1 LKLPFGRR
9 PRSNT
14 GPQFHYEYD
23 GDRLRLRLQQSGRP
37 ARFSEWLNLRPD
49 AAAGINAIELASQ
62 DAAGQGLEGLD
73 PDATDILLEPS
84 LVARMDASTAS
95 VLGLPSP
102 TFLGLDLK
110 PLGLISDDGFT
121 LQTRWVRPGGQP
133 VLSEVFG
140 AIIRTA
146 EGDRRIPE
154 PIWSLLRAASK
165 LAQPLERSERFA
177 ALADLRAHWPE
188 DPRAAVDAEPY
199 LRDLRVHYAS
209 AFSLKLR
216 TLTPDQTEFDPVL
229 FGARALSEA
238 VEDGRALDEEVDNV
252 LTPDSQKLF
261 AEDRFRREPQARSV
275 YVLQDGEYVY
285 IDPALRPVLD
295 IVRRIQDRPESE
307 RRDFI
312 LGPRKFLRDR
322 LGEEESERLELE
334 ALFVETEQF
343 SSRVAG
349 VDVWRTPVLP
359 WLTPSEKNN
368 WLPERFGIRI
378 GDEYFVL
385 PPENAAVLLER
396 LEQAQAKGEPTV
408 EVGDLLEP
416 REDSA
421 PHPPATLVV
430 NEQTIAAARV
440 LAPLGAMATAG
451 GDLVGETGPPSDT
464 YGGGKLFLVVRE
476 NFENVEFSPA
486 AGNPGGETV
495 DAPVAVPSVLRTSL
509 KPHQSEG
516 LNWLASAAR
525 SGRPGALLADDMG
538 LGKTLQAIAFMA
550 WLRAEAEEGRRPT
563 APFLIVAPTGL
574 LGTWKGEIGRHLLET
589 GLGELV
595 PAFGADLRYLR
606 QESGLSTRDIETGRA
621 SLRNEAWREA
631 GVVLTTYETMRDYH
645 FSFARTRFGLIVYDE
660 IQKLK
665 NPTSQM
671 TRAAKALNSAFTL
684 GMTGT
689 PVENRLQDI
698 WSIMDV
704 ISPGFLGASRDFEK
718 RFPPNDQ
725 VALGRLKAQL
735 TEPHERRPPY
745 MLRRMKTEGFEG
757 LPRKFVHK
765 AEAEMPAAQARAYR
779 DLVVRAA
786 TASSAGN
793 IGRGGMLATLAA
805 MRGVSLHPLDPR
817 QAPDDLDTYAQD
829 SARLSATLSILDDVA
844 AKDEK
849 ALIFVE
855 SLAMQERLASLI
867 KSRFRL
873 RNLPHRINGG
883 VPGQRRQVIVN
894 EFEQNRERFD
904 VMILSPRAGGV
915 GLTITSANHVIHLSR
930 WWNPAVE
937 DQATDRVFR
946 IGQTRDVHVYLP
958 LAVHPD
964 PSLRSSSFDL
974 RLNSLMERKRQLTRD
989 LLLPPEAAEGE
1000 LGELFRE
1007 VSLGGTTEST
1017 AQAEPVPAPSTTP
1030 APVPPLPP
1038 SPRSSSPPEPV
1049 TTGNG
1054 VSNPRPKMTLPQSVT
1069 EVSSKV
1075 WRVKPAQPR
1084 PTGELLEIFRGRDIV
1099 TVEIR
1104 DPYALAHV
1112 NARAA
1117 QIRFLADLSKVAR
1130 TLEAATIEYAPEV
1143 EGDVAESA
1151 ARRNVGELLAL
1162 AFPKNS
1168 PRLSLSRR
1176 PRRGPDDDF
1185 HDRTVELFVR
1195 HSGGAIRQH
1204 WVTIGRGIEA
1214 LYEGKWQ
1221 CNATYVPPSD

>member
-1 LKLPFGRR
+1 MKLPFGRR
-9 PRSNT
+9 PKSDA
-14 GPQFHYEYD
+14 GPQFHHELD
-23 GDRLRLRLQQSGRP
+23 GERLRLRLQHAGKP

-49 AAAGINAIELASQ
+49 AAFGINAIELGVQ
-62 DAAGQGLEGLD
+62 DEAGQGLDGLN
-73 PDATDILLEPS
+73 PDATEILLEPHIT
-84 LVARMDASTAS
+84 ARMDASAAS
-95 VLGLPSP
+95 VLSLPSP
-102 TFLGLDLK
+102 TFLALDLK
-110 PLGLISDDGFT
+110 PSGLISDDGFT
-121 LQTRWVRPGGQP
+121 LQSRWVRPGGQP
-133 VLSEVFG
+133 VRNEVFG

-146 EGDRRIPE
+146 DGDRRIPE
-154 PIWSLLRAASK
+154 PLWSLQRAALK

-177 ALADLRAHWPE
+177 ALAELRALWPE

-209 AFSLKLR
+209 ALSLKLR
-216 TLTPDQTEFDPVL
+216 TLTPEQTEFDPVL
-229 FGARALSEA
+229 FGTRSLSEA
-238 VEDGRALDEEVDNV
+238 GDDGRALDEELDNV
-252 LTPDSQKLF
+252 LTPASQKLF
-261 AEDRFRREPQARSV
+261 AEDRFRREPQARAV

-295 IVRRIQDRPESE
+295 IVRKVQDRPESE

-322 LGEEESERLELE
+322 LGEEESERLSLE
-334 ALFVETEQF
+334 SLFVETEQF

-349 VDVWRTPVLP
+349 VDIWRTPVLP
-359 WLTPSEKNN
+359 WLTPSEKND

-385 PPENAAVLLER
+385 PPENAAVFLER
-396 LEQAQAKGEPTV
+396 LEQAAAKGAPTV

-416 REDSA
+416 RKDGA
-421 PHPPATLVV
+421 PPPPTTLVV

-440 LAPLGAMATAG
+440 LAPFATIATAG
-451 GDLVGETGPPSDT
+451 GDLVGETGPQSQI

-476 NFENVEFSPA
+476 NFEEVEFSSPA
-486 AGNPGGETV
+486 ELSENGTDDPPV
-495 DAPVAVPSVLRTSL
+495 DVPSVLRTPL
-509 KPHQSEG
+509 KPHQIEG
-516 LNWLASAAR
+516 LNWLASTAR
-525 SGRPGALLADDMG
+525 SGRSGALLADDMG
-538 LGKTLQAIAFMA
+538 LGKTLQAIVFMA
-550 WLRAEAEEGRRPT
+550 WLRAEAGEGRRPV

-574 LGTWKGEIGRHLLET
+574 LGTWKGEISRHLSEE

-621 SLRNEAWREA
+621 SLRNEAWRDA

-671 TRAAKALNSAFTL
+671 TRASKALNAAFTL

-718 RFPPNDQ
+718 RFPPNNAA
-725 VALGRLKAQL
+725 ALGQLKAKL
-735 TEPHERRPPY
+735 TEPHEGRPPY
-745 MLRRMKTEGFEG
+745 MLRRMKTEGFDG
-757 LPRKFVHK
+757 LPKKFVHQ
-765 AEAEMPAAQARAYR
+765 AEAEMPAVQARAYR

-786 TASSAGN
+786 AASSAGN
-793 IGRGGMLATLAA
+793 LGRGGMLSTLAA

-817 QAPDDLDTYAQD
+817 QAPDDLDAYAQD
-829 SARLSATLSILDDVA
+829 SARLSATLGILDDVA
-844 AKDEK
+844 AKNEK

-873 RNLPHRINGG
+873 RSLPHRINGG
-883 VPGQRRQVIVN
+883 VLGQRRQSIVN

-964 PSLRSSSFDL
+964 ASLRPSSFDL
-974 RLNSLMERKRQLTRD
+974 RLNALMERKRQLTRD
-989 LLLPPEAAEGE
+989 LLMPPEAAEGE

-1007 VSLGGTTEST
+1007 VSLGGVTEAAKADEPTRGNSQGTAPAQPQST
-1017 AQAEPVPAPSTTP
+1017 STPTPPA
-1030 APVPPLPP
+1030 
-1038 SPRSSSPPEPV
+1038 
-1049 TTGNG
+1049 TTGTG
-1054 VSNPRPKMTLPQSVT
+1054 ASELRQKLTLPQPAT
-1069 EVSSKV
+1069 KASSQV
-1075 WRVKPAQPR
+1075 WRIKPAQPR

-1099 TVEIR
+1099 AVEIR
-1104 DPYALAHV
+1104 DPYALARV
-1112 NARAA
+1112 NSRAA

-1130 TLEAATIEYAPEV
+1130 TLDAATIEYAPEV
-1143 EGDVAESA
+1143 EGDVPESA
-1151 ARRNVGELLAL
+1151 ARRNIGELVAL
-1162 AFPKNS
+1162 AFPKNP

-1176 PRRGPDDDF
+1176 PRHGPDDDF
-1185 HDRTVELFVR
+1185 HDRTVELFIR

-1204 WVTIGRGIEA
+1204 WMTIGRGVEA

-1221 CNATYVPPSD
+1221 CNATYVPPSDP

>member
-1 LKLPFGRR
+1 MPFGRR
-9 PRSNT
+9 SKRDA
-14 GPQFHYEYD
+14 GPQFHHELD
-23 GDRLRLRLQQSGRP
+23 GECLRLRLEHAGKP

-49 AAAGINAIELASQ
+49 AAFGINAIELGVH
-62 DAAGQGLEGLD
+62 DEAGQEPKGLD
-73 PDATDILLEPS
+73 PDATEIQLEPHI
-84 LVARMDASTAS
+84 VARMDASAAS
-95 VLGLPSP
+95 ALGLPSP
-102 TFLGLDLK
+102 TFLALDLK
-110 PLGLISDDGFT
+110 PSGLISDEGFT

-133 VLSEVFG
+133 VKSEVFG

-146 EGDRRIPE
+146 DGDRRIPE
-154 PIWSLLRAASK
+154 PLWSLQRAALK
-165 LAQPLERSERFA
+165 LVKPLEKSERFA
-177 ALADLRAHWPE
+177 ALAELRAHWPE

-209 AFSLKLR
+209 ALSLKLR
-216 TLTPDQTEFDPVL
+216 TLTPEQTEFDPIL
-229 FGARALSEA
+229 FGARSLTEA
-238 VEDGRALDEEVDNV
+238 SEDGRALDEELDNV
-252 LTPDSQKLF
+252 LTPASQKLF
-261 AEDRFRREPQARSV
+261 AEDRFRREPQARAV

-295 IVRRIQDRPESE
+295 VVRKVQDRPESE
-307 RRDFI
+307 RREFI

-322 LGEEESERLELE
+322 LGEEESERLGLE
-334 ALFVETEQF
+334 SLFVETEQF

-349 VDVWRTPVLP
+349 VDIWRTPVLP

-385 PPENAAVLLER
+385 PPENAAVLLQR

-416 REDSA
+416 REEGA
-421 PHPPATLVV
+421 PAPPATLVV
-430 NEQTIAAARV
+430 SEQTIAAARA
-440 LAPLGAMATAG
+440 LAPFSAIATAG
-451 GDLVGETGPPSDT
+451 SDLVGETGPTSEI

-476 NFENVEFSPA
+476 NFEEVEFSSPA
-486 AGNPGGETV
+486 ETAGSGTDDVLVE
-495 DAPVAVPSVLRTSL
+495 VPSVLRTPL
-509 KPHQSEG
+509 KPHQVEG

-525 SGRPGALLADDMG
+525 SGRSGALLADDMG

-550 WLRAEAEEGRRPT
+550 WLRAEAGAGRRPVT
-563 APFLIVAPTGL
+563 PFLIVAPTGL
-574 LGTWKGEIGRHLLET
+574 LGTWKGEISRHLTED

-621 SLRNEAWREA
+621 SLRNEAWRDA

-660 IQKLK
+660 MQKLK

-671 TRAAKALNSAFTL
+671 TRASKALNAAFTL

-718 RFPPNDQ
+718 RFPPNNAA
-725 VALGRLKAQL
+725 ALGQLKAQL
-735 TEPHERRPPY
+735 TEPREGRPPY

-757 LPRKFVHK
+757 LPKKFIHH
-765 AEAEMPAAQARAYR
+765 AEAEMPAVQARAYR

-793 IGRGGMLATLAA
+793 LGRGGMLSTLAA

-829 SARLSATLSILDDVA
+829 SARLSATLGILDDVA
-844 AKDEK
+844 AKNEK

-873 RNLPHRINGG
+873 RSLPHRINGG
-883 VPGQRRQVIVN
+883 VLGQRRQSIVN

-964 PSLRSSSFDL
+964 PSLRPSSFDL
-974 RLNSLMERKRQLTRD
+974 RLNALMERKRQLTRD
-989 LLLPPEAAEGE
+989 LLMPPEAAEGE

-1007 VSLGGTTEST
+1007 VSLGGSTEAARADEPTLGSSPGATTSPPQSPTAPPPPVVTGTGTPESRQKLT
-1017 AQAEPVPAPSTTP
+1017 
-1030 APVPPLPP
+1030 LPP
-1038 SPRSSSPPEPV
+1038 SPSQASS
-1049 TTGNG
+1049 
-1054 VSNPRPKMTLPQSVT
+1054 R
-1069 EVSSKV
+1069 V

-1099 TVEIR
+1099 AVEIR

-1112 NARAA
+1112 NSRAA

-1130 TLEAATIEYAPEV
+1130 TLDAATIEYAPEV
-1143 EGDVAESA
+1143 EGDIPEPA
-1151 ARRNVGELLAL
+1151 ARRNIGELVAL
-1162 AFPKNS
+1162 AFPKNP

-1185 HDRTVELFVR
+1185 HDRTVELFIR

-1204 WVTIGRGIEA
+1204 WMTIGRGVEA

-1221 CNATYVPPSD
+1221 CNATYVPPSDA

>member
-1 LKLPFGRR
+1 MKFPFGRR
-9 PRSNT
+9 PKSHSEPKFRHELEGTNI
-14 GPQFHYEYD
+14 
-23 GDRLRLRLQQSGRP
+23 RLRLEQAGEAAS
-37 ARFSEWLNLRPD
+37 FSDWLSLRPD
-49 AAAGINAIELASQ
+49 AVAGINAIEFAFENATGE
-62 DAAGQGLEGLD
+62 DAGRLD
-73 PDATDILLEPS
+73 PGTKEIILAPA
-84 LVARMDASTAS
+84 LVARFDAAAAS
-95 VLGLPSP
+95 AIGLPPP
-102 TFLGLDLK
+102 TFLALDLRTS
-110 PLGLISDDGFT
+110 GRISDEDFT
-121 LQTRWVRPGGQP
+121 LEVRWVRPGGQL
-133 VLSEVFG
+133 VRNEVFG
-140 AIIRTA
+140 AIIRTS
-146 EGDRRIPE
+146 EGERRIPE
-154 PIWSLLRAASK
+154 PIWSLLRAALK
-165 LAQPLERSERFA
+165 LAQPLEKSERFA

-188 DPRAAVDAEPY
+188 DYRAAVDAEPY

-238 VEDGRALDEEVDNV
+238 GEEGRALDEEVDNV
-252 LTPDSQKLF
+252 LTPASQKLF

-295 IVRRIQDRPESE
+295 IVRKVQDRPESE

-322 LGEEESERLELE
+322 LGESESERLGLE

-385 PPENAAVLLER
+385 PPENAPVLLER

-416 REDSA
+416 RENGA
-421 PHPPATLVV
+421 PHPPSSLVV

-440 LAPLGAMATAG
+440 LAPLATIATAG
-451 GDLVGETGPPSDT
+451 GDLVGETGPPSEI

-476 NFENVEFSPA
+476 NFDNVEFSPA
-486 AGNPGGETV
+486 AGNAGGETV
-495 DAPVAVPSVLRTSL
+495 DAPVAAPSVLKTSL
-509 KPHQSEG
+509 KPHQTEG

-550 WLRAEAEEGRRPT
+550 WLRAEAEEGRRPA

-606 QESGLSTRDIETGRA
+606 QESGLSTRDIETGQA
-621 SLRNEAWREA
+621 SLRNEAWRGA

-671 TRAAKALNSAFTL
+671 TRAAKALNSAFIL

-735 TEPHERRPPY
+735 TEPHEGRPPY

-757 LPRKFVHK
+757 LPRKFVHT
-765 AEAEMPAAQARAYR
+765 AEAEMPAVQAGAYR

-786 TASSAGN
+786 AASSAGTL
-793 IGRGGMLATLAA
+793 GRGGMLSTLAA

-817 QAPDDLDTYAQD
+817 QAPKDLDSYAQD
-829 SARLSATLSILDDVA
+829 SARLSAALGILDDVA
-844 AKDEK
+844 AKNEK

-867 KSRFRL
+867 KTRFGL

-883 VPGQRRQVIVN
+883 VLGQRRQSIVN
-894 EFEQNRERFD
+894 EFEENRDHFD

-964 PSLRSSSFDL
+964 PSLRPASFDL
-974 RLNSLMERKRQLTRD
+974 RLNALIERKRQLTRD
-989 LLLPPEAAEGE
+989 LLLPPDAAEGE
-1000 LGELFRE
+1000 LGTLFRE
-1007 VSLGGTTEST
+1007 VSVGLSSDPQD
-1017 AQAEPVPAPSTTP
+1017 ATTP
-1030 APVPPLPP
+1030 VGGPPP
-1038 SPRSSSPPEPV
+1038 SPISRANAAPTQGADRVVPDRAASE
-1049 TTGNG
+1049 
-1054 VSNPRPKMTLPQSVT
+1054 PRPPLSLPKPPI
-1069 EVSSKV
+1069 EAESKV
-1075 WRVKPAQPR
+1075 WRVKPGQPR
-1084 PTGELLEIFRGRDIV
+1084 PTQELLEIFRGREV
-1099 TVEIR
+1099 LSVEIH
-1104 DPYALAHV
+1104 DPYALVHI
-1112 NARAA
+1112 RSREA
-1117 QIRFLADLSKVAR
+1117 QIRFLRELSSVAR
-1130 TLEAATIEYAPEV
+1130 KLETALIEYAPEA
-1143 EGDVAESA
+1143 EGDVPEGA

-1162 AFPKNS
+1162 AFPGNAPK
-1168 PRLSLSRR
+1168 LSLSRR
-1176 PRRGPDDDF
+1176 SKRGPDDDF
-1185 HDRTVELFVR
+1185 HDRTIDIFVR
-1195 HSGGAIRQH
+1195 HSGGAVRQH
-1204 WVTIGRGIEA
+1204 WIAIGRGVEA
-1214 LYEGKWQ
+1214 LFDGRRE
-1221 CNATYVPPSD
+1221 CNMTYVPPSD